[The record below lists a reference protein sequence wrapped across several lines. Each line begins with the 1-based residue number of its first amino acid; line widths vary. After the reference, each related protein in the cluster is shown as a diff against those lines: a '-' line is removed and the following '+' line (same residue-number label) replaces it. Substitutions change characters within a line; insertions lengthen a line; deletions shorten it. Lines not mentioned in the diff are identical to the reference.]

1 MNLRKL
7 AFTKQEAAY
16 ALACGVTKIDELIG
30 TKQLAAVKSGRRVL
44 ISAAEL
50 ERHLRELPP
59 ADIKPHHGSASK
71 AARAARAARDSEKV
85 VA

>member
-16 ALACGVTKIDELIG
+16 ALGCGITKVDELIG

-44 ISAAEL
+44 ITTAEI
-50 ERHLRELPP
+50 ERYLAELPP
-59 ADIKPHHGSASK
+59 ADIKPHHGKASR
-71 AARAARAARDSEKV
+71 ARAAEQAA
-85 VA
+85 